1 MSFGRSF
8 TVGFLGTLGGLL
20 VNILTNPASEL
31 AARFRLPLVPVLV
44 ASLLFVILVSAIL
57 QTLPSRRGS
66 APPQL
71 QAQLVEHRAALGRL
85 KERCLSEQLWTAS
98 CIEAWQEHQRSILAL
113 KRAFSDLGVPVKD
126 DPIDIEPPPRIG
138 CGLRLALLI
147 RHTAA
152 LLAVPLVA
160 FSVSYLAAFQLNYD
174 RLNDSQL
181 IARLLTPRIIPSPSA
196 NATPRASATPDLI
209 ARVSPASGT
218 AAIGMQTVNPTLAST
233 ATAIAVTHLPSPTAS
248 RTPFPTQTVTPGA
261 SAPRSTATVRRT
273 SLPPTTPPV
282 SSLPVGCVLGR
293 RSIDS
298 PVTGQALERGI
309 FQVKGSANSEP
320 FQRYKLEL
328 GPGANPDEGEFF
340 VLAEVQVPVT
350 NGVLAEW
357 NSATMPPGVYTL
369 RLTVVKPDGNWFE
382 PRCLVTFALQ

>member
-1 MSFGRSF
+1 M
-8 TVGFLGTLGGLL
+8 LGGLL
-20 VNILTNPASEL
+20 VNILTNPASEI
-31 AARFRLPLVPVLV
+31 AARFGLPLVPLLV
-44 ASLLFVILVSAIL
+44 PTLLFVILVSAIL
-57 QTLPSRRGS
+57 QILPSRRGS

-71 QAQLVEHRAALGRL
+71 QTQLVEHRAALGRL
-85 KERCLSEQLWTAS
+85 KERCLSEQSWTAS
-98 CIEAWQEHQRSILAL
+98 CIEAWQEHQQSILAL

-126 DPIDIEPPPRIG
+126 DPIDIEPPPRLG

-160 FSVSYLAAFQLNYD
+160 FSVSYLAAFQLDYD

-181 IARLLTPRIIPSPSA
+181 IARLLTPRITPLPPAS
-196 NATPRASATPDLI
+196 ATPRASATPDLV
-209 ARVSPASGT
+209 ALVSPTSGT
-218 AAIGMQTVNPTLAST
+218 ASMALTTGPSIIGTATTIAATRRPSPMASLTMTPTL
-233 ATAIAVTHLPSPTAS
+233 
-248 RTPFPTQTVTPGA
+248 TVTPRVPI
-261 SAPRSTATVRRT
+261 SSPPATVPRT
-273 SLPPTTPPV
+273 SIPPTTPSA
-282 SSLPVGCVLGR
+282 SSLPVGCVPGR

-298 PVTGQALERGI
+298 PTTGQILERGI

-328 GPGANPDEGEFF
+328 APGANPNESKFF

-357 NSATMPPGVYTL
+357 NSATMPPGAYTL

-382 PRCLVTFALQ
+382 PRCLVTFTLQ